1 MTIPIPKI
9 GFGTW
14 KRNGDEAY
22 RTVQAALEIGY
33 RHIDT
38 AEAYGNEVEVG
49 RAIAESGIPRK
60 DVFVTTKVAPENL
73 GPGQVMAHI
82 KASLDRL
89 KMDHVDLFLIHWPA
103 IKDRYDVTDY
113 MAQIGA
119 VQDQGLTHLIGVSN
133 FTRRHLDAAIKVL
146 GANRIATNQV
156 EAHVLFQ
163 NRLIV
168 DHTKAKGIAVT
179 AYCPLARGRLSG
191 HAGVEAIAKRHG
203 ATAEQVGLAFLL
215 AEGHIVIPS
224 SSKRERIQSNWDA
237 QKLKLSAEDVGALR
251 KMDEGKRLVDGG
263 WSPAWDS

>member
-1 MTIPIPKI
+1 MPTPIPAI

-14 KRNGDEAY
+14 KRYGDEAY
-22 RTVQAALEIGY
+22 RTVQDALAIGY

-38 AEAYGNEVEVG
+38 AEAYGNEVDVG
-49 RAIAESGIPRK
+49 RAIAECGLPRSEI
-60 DVFVTTKVAPENL
+60 FVTTKVAPENL

-89 KMDHVDLFLIHWPA
+89 KMSEVDLFLIHWPS
-103 IKDRYDVTDY
+103 IKDRYDVSEY
-113 MAQIGA
+113 MEQIGA
-119 VQDQGLTHLIGVSN
+119 IQELGLSRLIGVSN

-146 GANRIATNQV
+146 GADRIATNQV

-163 NRLIV
+163 NHLIV

-191 HAGVEAIAKRHG
+191 HVGVEAIATRHR
-203 ATAEQVGLAFLL
+203 ATPEQVGLAFLL
-215 AEGHIVIPS
+215 AEGHLVIPS

-237 QKLKLSAEDVGALR
+237 QKLKLTAEDMAALR

-263 WSPAWDS
+263 WSPVWDA